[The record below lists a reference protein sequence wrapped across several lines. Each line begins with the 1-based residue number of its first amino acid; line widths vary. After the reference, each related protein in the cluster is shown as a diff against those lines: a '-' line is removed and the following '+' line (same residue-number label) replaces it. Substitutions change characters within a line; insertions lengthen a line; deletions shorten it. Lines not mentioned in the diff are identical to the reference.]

1 METKSATWQWIPVV
15 ILAGAA
21 IYFAFQPRTPSTLRA
36 LELTPLNAE
45 AKEVKL
51 DDLRGQVVLINFW
64 GTWCGPCV
72 QEFPHIV
79 EVQRQYRDRKDFR
92 LLSISSQGRG
102 ENEDVPQL
110 RADVE
115 AFQKAR
121 GSALPVYADPR
132 GATRAGLADVVST
145 GMFPATFLV
154 DREGRVI
161 EGVLGYDPPTFDR
174 LKLQLATLLEE
185 SAQR

>member
-1 METKSATWQWIPVV
+1 MQTKSATWQWIPVV
-15 ILAGAA
+15 LLAGAA
-21 IYFAFQPRTPSTLRA
+21 LYFAFQPRKPSTLRA
-36 LELTPLNAE
+36 LELMPLNAE

-51 DDLRGQVVLINFW
+51 ADLRGQVVLINFW
-64 GTWCGPCV
+64 GTWCPPCV

-79 EVQRQYRDRKDFR
+79 ELERQYRDRNDFR

-102 ENEDVPQL
+102 EMEDVLQL

-121 GSALPVYADPR
+121 GFALPVYADPQ

-145 GMFPATFLV
+145 GVFPATFLV
-154 DREGRVI
+154 DRDGRVI
-161 EGVLGYDPPTFDR
+161 EGVLGYDPQTFDR

-185 SAQR
+185 PARP

>member
-1 METKSATWQWIPVV
+1 MKSATWQWILVAM
-15 ILAGAA
+15 LAGLAL
-21 IYFAFQPRTPSTLRA
+21 YFALQPRTPSLLRA

-64 GTWCGPCV
+64 GTWCPPCV

-79 EVQRQYRDRKDFR
+79 EVAKQYQGRKDFR

-102 ENEDVPQL
+102 EMEDVPQL

-121 GSALPVYADPR
+121 GFALPVYADPQ
-132 GATRAGLADVVST
+132 GATRAGLADVVSP
-145 GMFPATFLV
+145 GVFPATFLV
-154 DREGRVI
+154 DRDGRVI
-161 EGVLGYDPPTFDR
+161 EGVLGYDPQTFDR
-174 LKLQLATLLEE
+174 LKLQLATLLEQP
-185 SAQR
+185 ARK